1 VKVIIVVKVLV
12 KNLSLVKVN
21 KLKLVRIKAKVN
33 CFKALRI
40 LSVLNKRDRL
50 IYS

>member
-1 VKVIIVVKVLV
+1 VIVIVKVLAR
-12 KNLSLVKVN
+12 NLSLIKVN
-21 KLKLVRIKAKVN
+21 KLKAIRIKAKVN
-33 CFKALRI
+33 CFKASRI

>member
-1 VKVIIVVKVLV
+1 VLV
-12 KNLSLVKVN
+12 KDFNLIKVD
-21 KLKLVRIKAKVN
+21 KLKAIRIKAKVN
-33 CFKALRI
+33 YFKASRI

>member
-1 VKVIIVVKVLV
+1 VIIAIKVLV
-12 KNLSLVKVN
+12 KDFSLIKVN
-21 KLKLVRIKAKVN
+21 KLKAVQIKVKVN
-33 CFKALRI
+33 CFKASRI